1 MKIMCISQIFEDN
14 PVTPKYVILPLKSR
28 LSGKIPRAL
37 NFSHSYFTM
46 MPTSRVHKLGF
57 PGPYIAYFS
66 NCQEFEANYGRYVRG
81 ITAMSVFMLKTFLN
95 ECKANGEQLQLHTF
109 R

>member
-66 NCQEFEANYGRYVRG
+66 KEFEANYGRYVRG
-81 ITAMSVFMLKTFLN
+81 ITALSVFMLKTFLN